1 MWNFP
6 LFPEQ
11 ASTNASRVDALA
23 LFELGIVLFFTA
35 LICIMILTFAVR
47 YRRGAKVDR
56 SNPPLMDRPARGR
69 MDYHPVR
76 SCRW

>member
-47 YRRGAKVDR
+47 YRRGSKVDR
-56 SNPPLMDRPARGR
+56 STPRSRIAGSRRPGSSSRS
-69 MDYHPVR
+69 